1 MIPLACWNVQGLNR
15 RDHQMA
21 VCDLVREFHL
31 QFIGLLETR
40 VASHNITRI
49 QSCMLSGWKWF
60 VDPVRPDNRIWLAW
74 DTSEVTMHVLVAHEQ
89 CIHCRVHHLRSHT
102 HSLVTI
108 AYGVNDVYPRRE
120 LGTQLVDFLDGV
132 GDDPWI
138 VLGDFSTVLD
148 ASEVCG
154 SSSDYNTAMGDF
166 GSFLIDT
173 GLVALPSRGAIFTW
187 HNCSDGSRSLWKK
200 LDRMLVNDRWLLQ
213 WPHATCF
220 NASPRTSDH

>member
-1 MIPLACWNVQGLNR
+1 MVGSRGDEGVGCPGSSSIEQSFFSLGTVGLTMGTFWTKNMNGCLLGGWLHR
-15 RDHQMA
+15 
-21 VCDLVREFHL
+21 HL

-60 VDPVRPDNRIWLAW
+60 VDPVRPGNRIWLAW
-74 DTSEVTMHVLVAHEQ
+74 DTSEVTVDVLVAHEQ

-120 LGTQLVDFLDGV
+120 LWTQLVDFLDGV

-138 VLGDFSTVLD
+138 VLGDLN
-148 ASEVCG
+148 G
-154 SSSDYNTAMGDF
+154 
-166 GSFLIDT
+166 
-173 GLVALPSRGAIFTW
+173 P
-187 HNCSDGSRSLWKK
+187 
-200 LDRMLVNDRWLLQ
+200 
-213 WPHATCF
+213 
-220 NASPRTSDH
+220 